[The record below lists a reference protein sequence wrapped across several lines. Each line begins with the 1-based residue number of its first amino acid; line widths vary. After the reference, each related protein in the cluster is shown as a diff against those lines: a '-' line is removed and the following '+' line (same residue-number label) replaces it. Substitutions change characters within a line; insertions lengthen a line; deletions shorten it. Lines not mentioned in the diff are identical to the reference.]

1 MSIENG
7 GDGVSCPRPIDAA
20 VLADY
25 WLAALA
31 DPEEAAVEEHL
42 LGCDRCGARLRNVI
56 VLAEGIRR
64 LARKGA
70 LRMVVSDAFLQRA
83 RDEGLR
89 VREYAPPPGGS
100 VQCTVT
106 ADDDLLI
113 ARLSANLSGT
123 TRVDLCFC
131 NERGIEQLRLR
142 DIPVRVGAGG
152 VVYQESITDM
162 KAAPTNTMIAR
173 LVTFDERGN
182 ERLLGEYTFNHT
194 RSLPGPGAWDG
205 SVT

>member
-7 GDGVSCPRPIDAA
+7 GDGVSCSHPIDAA

-25 WLAALA
+25 WLADLA
-31 DPEEAAVEEHL
+31 DSEEAVVEEHL
-42 LGCDRCGARLRNVI
+42 LGCDRCGARLREVI
-56 VLAEGIRR
+56 ALAEGVRS
-64 LARKGA
+64 LAREGR

-83 RDEGLR
+83 REEGLR

-100 VQCTVT
+100 VACTV
-106 ADDDLLI
+106 AAADDLLI
-113 ARLSANLSGT
+113 AHLAADFGGAA
-123 TRVDLCFC
+123 RVDLCFC
-131 NERGIEQLRLR
+131 DERGVEQSRLL
-142 DIPVRVGAGG
+142 DIPVCAGAGG

-162 KAAPTNTMIAR
+162 KAAPTTTVIAR

-194 RSLPGPGAWDG
+194 RSLPGPG
-205 SVT
+205 TQ